1 MQDSSTSQPAVQSHI
16 CKDIGMNSSATRS
29 TIQGTSSPSLHDTSS
44 TREQD
49 QRGTGTGQGKVKV
62 ETETG
67 EEGKMEVEEVGM
79 RCNTISAESMAMAVN
94 SVDVSIGVP
103 KTCTADL
110 SITSDMTAAASIW
123 KYCNSS
129 SAFCS
134 SASVGSGAG
143 ENPPSLIKLGRD
155 LY

>member
-1 MQDSSTSQPAVQSHI
+1 MQEEKAVMQDSSTSQPAVQSHI
-16 CKDIGMNSSATRS
+16 CKDIGMNASATR

-49 QRGTGTGQGKVKV
+49 QRGTRTGEGNVKV

-67 EEGKMEVEEVGM
+67 EEGKMEGEEVGM
-79 RCNTISAESMAMAVN
+79 RCNTVSAESMAMAVN

-134 SASVGSGAG
+134 SASVGSGVRIL
-143 ENPPSLIKLGRD
+143 PVS
-155 LY
+155 